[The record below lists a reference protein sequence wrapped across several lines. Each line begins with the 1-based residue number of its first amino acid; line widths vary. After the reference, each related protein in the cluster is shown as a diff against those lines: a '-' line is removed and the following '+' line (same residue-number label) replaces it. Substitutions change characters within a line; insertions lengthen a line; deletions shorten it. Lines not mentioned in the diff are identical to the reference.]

1 MKNQEEFKL
10 DEVKKNRKFD
20 NDDTVYFFEVLI
32 KSCLTVLIII
42 GIECLMVYGMA
53 VSISTLNKWEIISKR
68 SVVETSDIADKKDLS
83 GDVFTFDVL
92 DWYYILYND

>member
-20 NDDTVYFFEVLI
+20 NDDTVYFFEEFIKGCLVVL
-32 KSCLTVLIII
+32 LII
-42 GIECLMVYGMA
+42 GIECLVAYGMA

-68 SVVETSDIADKKDLS
+68 SVVETSDTAYKDELS
-83 GDVFTFDVL
+83 GDDSAFYFD
-92 DWYYILYND
+92 